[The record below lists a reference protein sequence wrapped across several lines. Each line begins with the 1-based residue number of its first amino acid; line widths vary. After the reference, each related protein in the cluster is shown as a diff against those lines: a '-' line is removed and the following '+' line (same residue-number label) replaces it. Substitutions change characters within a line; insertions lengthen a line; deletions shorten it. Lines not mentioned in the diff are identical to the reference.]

1 MPRPHPNPHPKAVP
15 RKPEGQPTRGKTAR
29 NRLRRVDAF
38 VARYDPSLVRRS
50 DGPFA
55 RAWAVD
61 LGYGAE
67 PFTTLE
73 MAARLR
79 GLNPALPVLG
89 VEIEPERVAAA
100 LPFADDLTAFRLGG
114 FNLPLQGGSGDAPG
128 GPAETVRLIRAFNVL
143 RQYGEAE
150 VAPAWARLGRSL
162 LPGGLLVEGT
172 SDPPGRLWVANV
184 LRKPGQEGGD
194 APLLYEAL
202 VFSTNFRTEFDPGAF
217 QPVLP
222 KNFIHRVVPGE
233 AIHRFFTDW
242 KRAAEVTSPTRVWG
256 RRQWFSAAARELVNQ
271 GWAVDLRAAWLRRG
285 YLIVR
290 NFPGVPA

>member
-1 MPRPHPNPHPKAVP
+1 MSRPHPNRHPKAVP

-38 VARYDPSLVRRS
+38 VARYDPALVRRS

-61 LGYGAE
+61 LGYGAK

-79 GLNPALPVLG
+79 KLNPALPVLG

-100 LPFADDLTAFRLGG
+100 LPFADDLTSFRLGG
-114 FNLPLQGGSGDAPG
+114 FNLPLHGGSGDAPAG
-128 GPAETVRLIRAFNVL
+128 RDERARLIRAFNVL

-150 VAPAWARLGRSL
+150 VAPAWSRLGRYL

-172 SDPPGRLWVANV
+172 SNPPGRLWVANV
-184 LRKPGQEGGD
+184 LRKPEQGDVD
-194 APLLYEAL
+194 APLQHEAL
-202 VFSTNFRTEFDPGAF
+202 VFSTSFHTEFDPGAF
-217 QPVLP
+217 QPALP
-222 KNFIHRVVPGE
+222 KNLIHRIIPGE
-233 AIHRFFTDW
+233 AIHRFFADW
-242 KRAAEVTSPTRVWG
+242 KRAAEVTSPMRAWG
-256 RRQWFSAAARELVNQ
+256 QRQWFGAAARELARL
-271 GWAVDLRAAWLRRG
+271 GWAVNLRAGWLRRG

-290 NFPGVPA
+290 DSAQLT